1 VVCGVYFNASP
12 IVLTI
17 THTILTIT
25 PINLTDTYNFNE
37 SKKRVRPLVG
47 NTPKD
52 ELFLLQTLFFYVRKK
67 VKYHLKTIK
76 TAELMPFLSIFT
88 LKY

>member
-1 VVCGVYFNASP
+1 MVYGVYFNASP

-17 THTILTIT
+17 THTILTLT

-37 SKKRVRPLVG
+37 SKKESVHWWE

-76 TAELMPFLSIFT
+76 TAELMLFLSIFT